1 MFAIQNQIS
10 YKETSYKDI
19 PFDTTIQIEYKK
31 YTHEYESELQYR
43 IQLLK
48 FFKKD
53 IDDNVETTFIELF
66 EKELPKYIESI
77 YNYLHSLEDNES
89 KTYLKNILHKLK
101 QIGFFIQTDDNVM
114 YFMLLFSY
122 DFFEITSKFIQKS
135 YVMHKIDTQYYD
147 TLMKQLQA

>member
-1 MFAIQNQIS
+1 MLAKQN
-10 YKETSYKDI
+10 KTSYKDI
-19 PFDTTIQIEYKK
+19 PFDTTIQVEYKK

-66 EKELPKYIESI
+66 EKELPMYIENI
-77 YNYLHSLEDNES
+77 YNYLHSLEDDKS
-89 KTYLKNILHKLK
+89 KMYLKNIIHRLK
-101 QIGFFIQTDDNVM
+101 QIGCFIQTEDTVM

-122 DFFEITSKFIQKS
+122 DFFETTSKFIQKS
-135 YVMHKIDTQYYD
+135 YVIDTIDTQYYD
-147 TLMKQLQA
+147 TLMKQLQ

>member
-1 MFAIQNQIS
+1 MFSIQNQ
-10 YKETSYKDI
+10 TSNKDI
-19 PFDTTIQIEYKK
+19 TFDTTIQIDYKK

-53 IDDNVETTFIELF
+53 IDENVETTFIELF

-89 KTYLKNILHKLK
+89 KTYLKNLLDKLK
-101 QIGFFIQTDDNVM
+101 QIGWFIQTDDNVM

-122 DFFEITSKFIQKS
+122 DFFEIMSTFIQKS
-135 YVMHKIDTQYYD
+135 YVMYKIDAHYYD
-147 TLMKQLQA
+147 TLMKQLETQLET